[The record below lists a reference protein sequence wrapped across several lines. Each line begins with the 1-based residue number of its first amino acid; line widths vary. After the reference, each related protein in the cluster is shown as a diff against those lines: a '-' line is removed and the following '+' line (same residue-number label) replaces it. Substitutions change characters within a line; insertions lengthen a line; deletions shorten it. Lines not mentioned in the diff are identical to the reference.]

1 MRSMRWLLIAT
12 ESSNCQMGHSF
23 FCLCPIWFIT
33 PFPQLRWWLIWFD
46 HLEYQAYLTL
56 LDDISTSLEIIQG
69 PPCGETF
76 QWLPTEMLLVCRGGN
91 LAQALLMFIIYI
103 IYNIHCT
110 YIYLININILYYI
123 ILYYIILYYV
133 ISYYIILYYIIS
145 YHIISY
151 YIILYCIIFYYIK
164 VNTESLSHTLGVSK
178 LIFLGVF
185 AGDSDSE
192 SREHL
197 TSGMVEAAGNY
208 AMAGWNL
215 EICAGKI
222 RKVFGS
228 KLKT

>member
-1 MRSMRWLLIAT
+1 
-12 ESSNCQMGHSF
+12 
-23 FCLCPIWFIT
+23 
-33 PFPQLRWWLIWFD
+33 
-46 HLEYQAYLTL
+46 
-56 LDDISTSLEIIQG
+56 
-69 PPCGETF
+69 
-76 QWLPTEMLLVCRGGN
+76 ML
-91 LAQALLMFIIYI
+91 Y
-103 IYNIHCT
+103 H
-110 YIYLININILYYI
+110 
-123 ILYYIILYYV
+123 
-133 ISYYIILYYIIS
+133 IILYYIIS